1 MELTIAD
8 CKRIIF
14 WYHVAFQTQE
24 LSPEGEQEPDL
35 RFLPEL
41 QADIQ
46 DFEKNHGKIARF
58 LPELREPSNG
68 DKMPAR
74 RPFYSEK
81 RSFYSATTT
90 ILATLW
96 RVFHFL
102 DRSRKI
108 ASFSRCLRP

>member
-24 LSPEGEQEPDL
+24 LSPEGEQETDL

-41 QADIQ
+41 QVDIQ

-58 LPELREPSNG
+58 LPELRDPSNG
-68 DKMPAR
+68 DKRTLIMIQNIAR
-74 RPFYSEK
+74 ILSDGKAK
-81 RSFYSATTT
+81 RDE
-90 ILATLW
+90 W
-96 RVFHFL
+96 
-102 DRSRKI
+102 
-108 ASFSRCLRP
+108 

>member
-24 LSPEGEQEPDL
+24 LSPEGEQETDL

-41 QADIQ
+41 QVDIQ

-68 DKMPAR
+68 DKRTLVMIQNIAR
-74 RPFYSEK
+74 ILSDGKAK
-81 RSFYSATTT
+81 RDE
-90 ILATLW
+90 W
-96 RVFHFL
+96 
-102 DRSRKI
+102 
-108 ASFSRCLRP
+108 

>member
-24 LSPEGEQEPDL
+24 LSPEGEQETDL

-41 QADIQ
+41 QVDIQ

-58 LPELREPSNG
+58 LPELRDPANG
-68 DKMPAR
+68 DKRTLVMIQNIAR
-74 RPFYSEK
+74 ILSEGKAK
-81 RSFYSATTT
+81 RDE
-90 ILATLW
+90 W
-96 RVFHFL
+96 
-102 DRSRKI
+102 
-108 ASFSRCLRP
+108 

>member
-24 LSPEGEQEPDL
+24 LSPDGEQEIDL

-41 QADIQ
+41 QVDIQ

-58 LPELREPSNG
+58 LPELRDPSNG
-68 DKMPAR
+68 DKRTLVMIQNIAR
-74 RPFYSEK
+74 ILSDGKAK
-81 RSFYSATTT
+81 RDEWSKNS
-90 ILATLW
+90 
-96 RVFHFL
+96 
-102 DRSRKI
+102 
-108 ASFSRCLRP
+108 

>member
-1 MELTIAD
+1 MELSVAD

-14 WYHVAFQTQE
+14 WYHVAFDTQE
-24 LSPEGEQEPDL
+24 LSPEDEQETDL

-68 DKMPAR
+68 DKMTLIMIQNIAR
-74 RPFYSEK
+74 
-81 RSFYSATTT
+81 
-90 ILATLW
+90 ILSDKKPERDEW
-96 RVFHFL
+96 Y
-102 DRSRKI
+102 KK
-108 ASFSRCLRP
+108 

>member
-24 LSPEGEQEPDL
+24 LSPEGEQETDL

-41 QADIQ
+41 QVDIQ

-58 LPELREPSNG
+58 LPELRDPSNG
-68 DKMPAR
+68 DKRTLIMIQNIAR
-74 RPFYSEK
+74 
-81 RSFYSATTT
+81 
-90 ILATLW
+90 ILSDKKPERNEW
-96 RVFHFL
+96 
-102 DRSRKI
+102 
-108 ASFSRCLRP
+108 

>member
-24 LSPEGEQEPDL
+24 LSPEGEQETDL

-41 QADIQ
+41 QVDIQ

-58 LPELREPSNG
+58 LPELRDPSNG
-68 DKMPAR
+68 DKRTLIMIQNIAR
-74 RPFYSEK
+74 
-81 RSFYSATTT
+81 
-90 ILATLW
+90 ILS
-96 RVFHFL
+96 
-102 DRSRKI
+102 DKKS
-108 ASFSRCLRP
+108 LRDEW

>member
-24 LSPEGEQEPDL
+24 LSPEGEQETDL

-41 QADIQ
+41 QVDIQ

-58 LPELREPSNG
+58 LPELRDPSNG
-68 DKMPAR
+68 DKRTLVMIQNIAR
-74 RPFYSEK
+74 ILSEGKAK
-81 RSFYSATTT
+81 RDE
-90 ILATLW
+90 W
-96 RVFHFL
+96 
-102 DRSRKI
+102 
-108 ASFSRCLRP
+108 

>member
-24 LSPEGEQEPDL
+24 LSPEGEQETDL

-41 QADIQ
+41 QVDIQ

-68 DKMPAR
+68 DKRTLIMIQNIAR
-74 RPFYSEK
+74 
-81 RSFYSATTT
+81 
-90 ILATLW
+90 ILSDKKPERNEW
-96 RVFHFL
+96 
-102 DRSRKI
+102 
-108 ASFSRCLRP
+108 

>member
-1 MELTIAD
+1 MELSIGD

-14 WYHVAFQTQE
+14 WYHVAFDTQE
-24 LSPEGEQEPDL
+24 LSPEDEQETDL

-68 DKMPAR
+68 DKMTLIMIQNIAR
-74 RPFYSEK
+74 
-81 RSFYSATTT
+81 
-90 ILATLW
+90 ILSDKKPERDEW
-96 RVFHFL
+96 C
-102 DRSRKI
+102 KK
-108 ASFSRCLRP
+108 

>member
-24 LSPEGEQEPDL
+24 LSPEGEQETDL

-41 QADIQ
+41 QVDIQ

-58 LPELREPSNG
+58 LPELRDPSNG
-68 DKMPAR
+68 DKRTLVMIQNIAR
-74 RPFYSEK
+74 ILSDGKAK
-81 RSFYSATTT
+81 RDE
-90 ILATLW
+90 
-96 RVFHFL
+96 R
-102 DRSRKI
+102 
-108 ASFSRCLRP
+108 

>member
-24 LSPEGEQEPDL
+24 LSPEGEQETDL

-58 LPELREPSNG
+58 LPELRDPSNG
-68 DKMPAR
+68 DKRTLIMIQNIAR
-74 RPFYSEK
+74 ILSDGKAK
-81 RSFYSATTT
+81 RDE
-90 ILATLW
+90 W
-96 RVFHFL
+96 
-102 DRSRKI
+102 
-108 ASFSRCLRP
+108 